1 MEGSWSKD
9 GAVQDQMD
17 VSIVEGASPEQM
29 ATQAEALGISKVS
42 KSRWQSFYLAI
53 TAGTFIAIAFVFYTT
68 VTTGSAGM
76 PYGLIK
82 FVGGIAFSLGL
93 ILVVVC
99 GGELF
104 TSSTL
109 TLIARANNHIST
121 SQVLKHWLVVY
132 VGNTLGAI
140 FLVLLIWLAQQHLV
154 NNGAWG
160 INAMSIAQH
169 KVHHNFSQAIALGIL
184 CNMMV
189 CLAIWMAFACKGV
202 TDKVIVMLLPIS
214 MFVASGFE
222 HCIANLFM
230 IPLGIIIK
238 TFASAE
244 FWSLTNSSPELFA
257 DLTFTNFIVN
267 NLIPVTIGNI
277 IGGAIIGLAYWQIY
291 LRLNEE
297 EK

>member
-1 MEGSWSKD
+1 VILENNKANGL
-9 GAVQDQMD
+9 
-17 VSIVEGASPEQM
+17 SPEEM
-29 ATQAEALGISKVS
+29 ARKAEALGIAKVS
-42 KSRWQSFYLAI
+42 KPLLQSFYLAI
-53 TAGTFIAIAFVFYTT
+53 MAGVFIAIAFVFYTT
-68 VTTGSAGM
+68 VTTGSEGM

-109 TLIARANNHIST
+109 TLIARANKHIST
-121 SQVLKHWLVVY
+121 SQVLRNWVVVY
-132 VGNTLGAI
+132 VGNAFGAL

-160 INAMSIAQH
+160 MNAMSIAQH
-169 KVHHNFSQAIALGIL
+169 KIHYSFTQAVVLGML

-189 CLAIWMAFACKGV
+189 CLAIWMAFACKSV

-230 IPLGIIIK
+230 VPMGIVIR

-244 FWSLTNSSPELFA
+244 FWSLAHSSPELFN
-257 DLTFTNFIVN
+257 DLTLSNFIVN

-277 IGGAIIGLAYWQIY
+277 IGGALVGLAYWQIY
-291 LRLNEE
+291 LRLN
-297 EK
+297 KKN

>member
-1 MEGSWSKD
+1 VTLENNNANG
-9 GAVQDQMD
+9 
-17 VSIVEGASPEQM
+17 ISPEEM
-29 ATQAEALGISKVS
+29 AMKAEALGIVKVS
-42 KSRWQSFYLAI
+42 KPLWQSFYLSI
-53 TAGTFIAIAFVFYTT
+53 TAGVFIAIAFVFYTT
-68 VTTGSAGM
+68 VTTGSEGM

-82 FVGGIAFSLGL
+82 FIGGIAFSLEL

-109 TLIARANNHIST
+109 TLIARANKHIST
-121 SQVLKHWLVVY
+121 SQVLKNWLVVY
-132 VGNTLGAI
+132 VGNALGAI
-140 FLVLLIWLAQQHLV
+140 FIVLLIWLAQQHFV
-154 NNGAWG
+154 NESAWG
-160 INAMSIAQH
+160 VNAMSIAQH
-169 KVHHNFSQAIALGIL
+169 KIHHSFTQAVALGIL
-184 CNMMV
+184 CNVMV
-189 CLAIWMAFACKGV
+189 CLAILMAFTCKSV

-244 FWSLTNSSPELFA
+244 FWSLSQGSPELFN
-257 DLTFTNFIVN
+257 DLTFTNFVVN

-277 IGGAIIGLAYWQIY
+277 IGGALIGLAYWKIY
-291 LRLNEE
+291 LSLNTTQ
-297 EK
+297 K

>member
-1 MEGSWSKD
+1 VIQENNQSDGSSLEK
-9 GAVQDQMD
+9 MT
-17 VSIVEGASPEQM
+17 ISPEDM
-29 ATQAEALGISKVS
+29 AIKAEALGIAKVS
-42 KSRWQSFYLAI
+42 KPLWQSFYLAI
-53 TAGTFIAIAFVFYTT
+53 TAGIFIAIAFVFYTT
-68 VTTGSAGM
+68 VTTGSEGM
-76 PYGLIK
+76 PYGLVK

-109 TLIARANNHIST
+109 SLIARANNHIST
-121 SQVLKHWLVVY
+121 FQVLKNWLVVY
-132 VGNTLGAI
+132 AGNAFGAL

-160 INAMSIAQH
+160 INAMKIAQH
-169 KVHHNFSQAIALGIL
+169 KIHHSFIQALALGIL
-184 CNMMV
+184 CNVMV
-189 CLAIWMAFACKGV
+189 CLAIWMAFACKSV

-230 IPLGIIIK
+230 IPMGIIIK

-244 FWSLTNSSPELFA
+244 FWSLTSSSPELFS
-257 DLTFTNFIVN
+257 DLTFANFILN
-267 NLIPVTIGNI
+267 NLIPVSIGNI
-277 IGGAIIGLAYWQIY
+277 IGGALVGLAYWQIY
-291 LRLNEE
+291 LRLNAEQNDL
-297 EK
+297 K

>member
-1 MEGSWSKD
+1 MAGGWSKY
-9 GAVQDQMD
+9 GAVQDQIHTSLEEA
-17 VSIVEGASPEQM
+17 VSPEQM
-29 ATQAEALGISKVS
+29 AIHAEALGISKVS

-53 TAGTFIAIAFVFYTT
+53 TAGAFIAIAFVFYTT

-76 PYGLIK
+76 LYGLVK

-132 VGNTLGAI
+132 VGNALGAV

-154 NNGAWG
+154 NSGAWG

-169 KVHHNFSQAIALGIL
+169 KVHHNFSQAVALGIL

-189 CLAIWMAFACKGV
+189 CLAIWMAFACKSV

-277 IGGAIIGLAYWQIY
+277 IGGALIGLAYWQIY

-297 EK
+297 E